1 MHAIAPLRQA
11 VAGDRGIPADPRD
24 RPLDAAAPRHYR
36 HAMPIDETRTFL
48 PVRIAVLTVSDTRGL
63 AEDRSGDTLVARL
76 SDAGHVLADR
86 AILRDD
92 VDAIVAQL
100 HRWID
105 DDMVDCIVTTGG
117 TGVTGRDVTPE
128 AVERVADKMI
138 PGFGELFRWL
148 SFQTIGTSTVQS
160 RACACVARGT
170 YIFALPGSTGAV
182 KDAWDGILASQL
194 DSRHRPCNFVE
205 LMPRLLER

>member
-1 MHAIAPLRQA
+1 
-11 VAGDRGIPADPRD
+11 
-24 RPLDAAAPRHYR
+24 
-36 HAMPIDETRTFL
+36 MPIDEAAEFR
-48 PVRIAVLTVSDTRGL
+48 PVRIAVLTVSDSRTL
-63 AEDRSGDTLVARL
+63 VDDRSGDLLVERL
-76 SDAGHVLADR
+76 TGAGHELADR
-86 AILRDD
+86 AIVPDD
-92 VDAIVAQL
+92 PELIVGKL
-100 HRWID
+100 HAWID
-105 DDMVDCIVTTGG
+105 DSVIDCVISSGG

-148 SFQTIGTSTVQS
+148 SFEKIGTSTVQS

-182 KDAWDGILASQL
+182 KDGWDGILASQL